1 MERRVAGVPDDRRP
15 RIHDVDVPQPA
26 DRGAVEVGF
35 VYEAVRAPIAV
46 LEVVTETGLGGLT
59 ATLPAEFVGAVQD
72 AGAGVLTLNLAAL
85 PAGRCQVTLV
95 LVDREER
102 RSVPF
107 AFGLDVPGGQHGAAG
122 PVLRAVRAE
131 QERLTRPDGDD
142 LVNAWFAV
150 ACERGGSAL
159 AGVYVRVS
167 APDGR
172 QAGFAAPLPPQAGS
186 STRPGC
192 A

>member
-35 VYEAVRAPIAV
+35 VYEAVRA
-46 LEVVTETGLGGLT
+46 
-59 ATLPAEFVGAVQD
+59 
-72 AGAGVLTLNLAAL
+72 
-85 PAGRCQVTLV
+85 
-95 LVDREER
+95 
-102 RSVPF
+102 PF

-172 QAGFAAPLPPQAGS
+172 QAGFAAPLPPQAGELDAARLRLIVFGA
-186 STRPGC
+186 TEALGAYRVAVTVLDADGN